1 LQTIG
6 IKGGHISGGQK
17 QRLCI
22 GRTLL
27 RKPIILLLDEATSA
41 LDSSNEDLV
50 VKALKRM
57 NENLTI
63 ITIAHRFETI
73 KDYDKILVF
82 LDGKIV

>member
-1 LQTIG
+1 M
-6 IKGGHISGGQK
+6 
-17 QRLCI
+17 
-22 GRTLL
+22 
-27 RKPIILLLDEATSA
+27 LLLDEATSA
-41 LDSSNEDLV
+41 LDNSNEDLV